1 MNEKKSNEEHIIYF
15 EDLID
20 NIAIELD
27 EDNDIWDT
35 NDYYSIKEIY
45 NWRDRYEDNND
56 SKH

>member
-27 EDNDIWDT
+27 EDNDIWET

-45 NWRDRYEDNND
+45 NWRDRYEDNNY

>member
-27 EDNDIWDT
+27 EDNDIWDA

-45 NWRDRYEDNND
+45 NWRDRYEDNNY